1 MASTEPEGDL
11 VTGPPAIAP
20 STLPSTLVLGTGS
33 PSLSHGITLRP
44 LTQSHTKNLFANL
57 CGPGTERLYP
67 YLPGGPFPDLESFTK
82 HIQWLIDQ
90 PSWYA
95 FSIFSSDNVHLSNQA
110 PNTSTGD
117 ENKNETGTA
126 VSIICLLNISPSNR
140 SIEIGHVLYAPT
152 LQRTTPAT
160 AAYYLLMK
168 LCFEDLHYQR
178 MEWKCNDRNEPSKR
192 AALRLGFKYEGTFR
206 KHMVVKGRRRD
217 SAWFSVLDDEW
228 KECVGAGLEKWL
240 GEENFNEEGMQRRK
254 LGEVRIEVEKKRI
267 EAEAARVRGKR

>member
-1 MASTEPEGDL
+1 
-11 VTGPPAIAP
+11 
-20 STLPSTLVLGTGS
+20 
-33 PSLSHGITLRP
+33 
-44 LTQSHTKNLFANL
+44 
-57 CGPGTERLYP
+57 
-67 YLPGGPFPDLESFTK
+67 
-82 HIQWLIDQ
+82 
-90 PSWYA
+90 
-95 FSIFSSDNVHLSNQA
+95 
-110 PNTSTGD
+110 
-117 ENKNETGTA
+117 
-126 VSIICLLNISPSNR
+126 
-140 SIEIGHVLYAPT
+140 
-152 LQRTTPAT
+152 
-160 AAYYLLMK
+160 
-168 LCFEDLHYQR
+168 